1 MASSTSDVTRPPL
14 KPAPTQQQES
24 RDDDSRDAAD
34 EAKYLTRAERCWDQ
48 SLAHAG
54 DSQGPKWAAESAKYE
69 RLACAKRDKINART
83 YQRELMEHERQMA
96 GLGRRAAH

>member
-24 RDDDSRDAAD
+24 RVNQIDLDDEAHHRELASLYESYAAD
-34 EAKYLTRAERCWDQ
+34 NADNA
-48 SLAHAG
+48 
-54 DSQGPKWAAESAKYE
+54 QGPKWAAEAAKQKRIALTLRKE
-69 RLACAKRDKINART
+69 LNALAYN
-83 YQRELMEHERQMA
+83 RELMEHERQMA